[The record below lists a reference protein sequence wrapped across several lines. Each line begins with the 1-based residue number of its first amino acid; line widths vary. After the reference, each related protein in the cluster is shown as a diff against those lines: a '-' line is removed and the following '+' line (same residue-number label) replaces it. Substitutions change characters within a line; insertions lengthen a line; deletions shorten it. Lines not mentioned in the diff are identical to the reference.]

1 MKGIAAV
8 LVTALLAFSFV
19 SCDVKAK
26 NQKVGDLTD
35 SEDQVSY
42 MVGRDIGKSLKD
54 LDTDL
59 KREVVF
65 AAIEEV
71 LDDQPSQ
78 LSDSV
83 LSEVRSEFTK
93 KLQSDKEAKLQKDVK
108 ENKKEGE
115 EFLKANKQIP
125 GVEETESGLQYQ
137 VLKEGTGATPTKEDQ
152 VKVHYHGTLIDGTVF
167 DSSVK
172 RGKPVTF
179 PVGRVIKGW
188 TEALQMMKVGGKYK
202 IYVPPELAYGERG
215 HRPPVGPNMT
225 LIFEIEL
232 LDVVEN
238 EKADNAS
245 AKQSKSAGKPELKL
259 NTK

>member
-1 MKGIAAV
+1 MKVFAAV
-8 LVTALLAFSFV
+8 TTSAILAFALV
-19 SCDVKAK
+19 SCDANAK
-26 NQKVGDLTD
+26 KQKNADL
-35 SEDQVSY
+35 SSFENQVSY

-54 LDTDL
+54 LNTDFDRDIL
-59 KREVVF
+59 F

-71 LDDQPSQ
+71 LDGEPSQ

-83 LSEVRSEFTK
+83 LSKVGAEFTK
-93 KLQSDKEAKLQKDVK
+93 KLQESKTAEREKAQE

-125 GVEETESGLQYQ
+125 GVKETESGLQYQ
-137 VLKEGTGATPTKEDQ
+137 VIKEGEGATPTKDDV

-172 RGKPVTF
+172 RGEPATF

-188 TEALQMMKVGGKYK
+188 TEALQLMKEGGKYK
-202 IYVPPELAYGERG
+202 IYVPSHLAYGERG
-215 HRPPVGPNMT
+215 ARPPIGPNMT

-232 LDVVEN
+232 LEVVDEKKT
-238 EKADNAS
+238 EKAE
-245 AKQSKSAGKPELKL
+245 KPQADKKLQLKM
-259 NTK
+259 K